1 MTQTPSINSGRS
13 PSADGYPLETVK
25 TAAPMEEIV
34 RRTMEHL
41 QQKVRVQ
48 QAILFGSHAQG
59 EADA

>member
-1 MTQTPSINSGRS
+1 
-13 PSADGYPLETVK
+13 
-25 TAAPMEEIV
+25 MEEIV
-34 RRTMEHL
+34 RRTIERL